1 MMIFGFRPKNLKTKA
16 VAVALSIAWLE
27 DDVEPPPAD
36 DRARE
41 RLAAFRRELYRCLTR
56 RADELAELADAV
68 LCAGGPVRVL
78 AELSLVPE
86 HRRGH
91 GALYDALNSGRVQ
104 IARLRWSLAALPL
117 PAWPDGQIRLAVDVT
132 GWLRPDAVTSPERL
146 FCHCYGRGRNSAQMI
161 PGWPYSFVAALER
174 GRSSWTALLDAVRLG
189 PADDLTAVTA
199 AQVREV
205 IERITAA
212 GHWRDGDPDI
222 LVIFDAG
229 YEPARLAWLLK
240 DLPVQVL
247 GRLGSNRV
255 LHQPPPPREPGQMGR
270 PLRHGPGLRLA
281 AQAARPAPEV
291 TTTTQTSRYGTA
303 TARAWHR
310 IHPRLHARG
319 AWAGHDGE
327 LPVIEG
333 TLIQLTVDHL
343 PHERH
348 PKPVWLWAS
357 HATADA
363 SEVDR
368 CWQAFLRRFDIE
380 HTFRF
385 LKQVL
390 GWTAPKL
397 RDPAAAD
404 RWTWLTIAACAQLR
418 LARPLAEDLRLP
430 WQRPA
435 PAGRCTPARVRRGF
449 RNIHATLPSLTAA
462 PKPGKPGPG
471 RPPGSKNRHPAT
483 HHDVG
488 KNTRNKKP
496 KKPRP
501 ARQVK

>member
-1 MMIFGFRPKNLKTKA
+1 
-16 VAVALSIAWLE
+16 
-27 DDVEPPPAD
+27 
-36 DRARE
+36 
-41 RLAAFRRELYRCLTR
+41 
-56 RADELAELADAV
+56 
-68 LCAGGPVRVL
+68 
-78 AELSLVPE
+78 
-86 HRRGH
+86 
-91 GALYDALNSGRVQ
+91 
-104 IARLRWSLAALPL
+104 
-117 PAWPDGQIRLAVDVT
+117 
-132 GWLRPDAVTSPERL
+132 
-146 FCHCYGRGRNSAQMI
+146 MI

-189 PADDLTAVTA
+189 PADDLTTVTA

-205 IERITAA
+205 TGRIIAA

-229 YEPARLAWLLK
+229 YEPARLAWLLQ

-281 AQAARPAPEV
+281 AGAARPAPQV
-291 TTTTQTSRYGTA
+291 TTTTQASRYGTA

-319 AWAGHDGE
+319 AWAGHGGE
-327 LPVIEG
+327 LPLIEG
-333 TLIQLTVDHL
+333 TLIQLTAGHL

-380 HTFRF
+380 HTF
-385 LKQVL
+385 LPQ
-390 GWTAPKL
+390 GSA
-397 RDPAAAD
+397 
-404 RWTWLTIAACAQLR
+404 R
-418 LARPLAEDLRLP
+418 LSYDVALVRHVRGSATDLR
-430 WQRPA
+430 
-435 PAGRCTPARVRRGF
+435 GCGARGW
-449 RNIHATLPSLTAA
+449 
-462 PKPGKPGPG
+462 
-471 RPPGSKNRHPAT
+471 
-483 HHDVG
+483 
-488 KNTRNKKP
+488 
-496 KKPRP
+496 
-501 ARQVK
+501 